1 MFTCLPD
8 QFRLDGVC
16 GFSHGQPVDAAVSD
30 LLRER
35 GANDCKSARL
45 CPVGNGLTPEM
56 LA

>member
-16 GFSHGQPVDAAVSD
+16 GFSYGQPVDAVVSEM
-30 LLRER
+30 LRER
-35 GANDCKSARL
+35 GANDCKSARRIR
-45 CPVGNGLTPEM
+45 VDNGLPPEM

>member
-1 MFTCLPD
+1 MFTCLPG

-16 GFSHGQPVDAAVSD
+16 GFSDGQLIEGVVSD

-35 GANDCKSARL
+35 AANDCKSARADH
-45 CPVGNGLTPEM
+45 VDDGLPGAT

>member
-16 GFSHGQPVDAAVSD
+16 GFSYGQPVDAAVSD

-35 GANDCKSARL
+35 AANDCKSAPQCR
-45 CPVGNGLTPEM
+45 VGNGLPPEM

>member
-16 GFSHGQPVDAAVSD
+16 GFSYGQPVDSAVSD

-35 GANDCKSARL
+35 AANDCKSAQGAHVDDDL
-45 CPVGNGLTPEM
+45 PPAM